1 MSRLKVALL
10 AFCCVG
16 GLAAVSVSDRG
27 AFVVGFVALMFG
39 GIAAAVAMVASPRG
53 EVAVPELV
61 SPDPFTDELGVQRYP
76 GDVFDMENHPRPGL
90 FPARAGCSGARLQSS
105 DADRSSAESAV
116 SHMDLWLLPP

>member
-27 AFVVGFVALMFG
+27 AFVVGFVGLMFG

-61 SPDPFTDELGVQRYP
+61 SPDPFTDELGVQRHP
-76 GDVFDMENHPRPGL
+76 GDVFDMENHPRPGANGR
-90 FPARAGCSGARLQSS
+90 F
-105 DADRSSAESAV
+105 
-116 SHMDLWLLPP
+116 